1 MNSKAFRWFLA
12 LALCTVPQALP
23 QSASNGQKVDK
34 ASAYYNFAMGHLY
47 AELAQA
53 YNNRGEYVDK
63 AIEHYRLALKA
74 DPNASQIAEEL
85 AELYIQ
91 ANKLRDAVTETE
103 EALKANPDDLNMRRL
118 LARIYTRLI
127 GDTQQNRVN
136 EEYLKKAI
144 EQYEKIAAKTP
155 KDSGTWLMLGRLYKV
170 SQNSPE
176 SEKAF
181 KKALEI
187 DPENEE
193 VLTGLA
199 MVYADVGDTK
209 SAADLLK
216 KASDKNPS
224 VRTLAA
230 LAAAYEQL
238 RDHANAAAALR
249 KALEIAPQNPEI
261 KRGLAQ
267 NLLFADQYDE
277 ALKLFQEIVAEEP
290 KDALAWMR
298 ISQIYR
304 QKQDFVKAHEASNKA
319 HDADPNNLEIRF
331 NEVSLLEA
339 EGKFNEA
346 IDGMQSLLAS
356 TSKRNYNPGERGN
369 RAILLERL
377 GYMQRTAE
385 RYDDAVATFRQ
396 IAQLDEDQGARASVH
411 VIETYRQARKVD
423 KAFEEAQAAR
433 QKYPKDR
440 TVGSMYAFI
449 AADAGKAADAERVGR
464 ELLNEKKDREG
475 WISVAQI
482 YERTKNYAEMAKAL
496 DEAEKLSKDQDE
508 KEGVFFMRGAMYEKM
523 KKFDAAEGEFRKV
536 LASNPKNVS
545 ALNYLGY
552 MLADRNVRLK
562 EAHELIR
569 QAVDKEPDNGAYLD
583 SLGWVLYRMN
593 RLSEAEDYLK
603 KAVARTGK
611 DPTVHDHL
619 GDVYFKQGKLKEAI
633 THWQRSVAEW
643 EASPASELDR
653 NELAKVQKKLDNAK
667 VKLAREER
675 K

>member
-1 MNSKAFRWFLA
+1 MKTTAFFWFLA
-12 LALCTVPQALP
+12 LTLYAAPQA
-23 QSASNGQKVDK
+23 SAQAAATAKVDK
-34 ASAYYNFAMGHLY
+34 AAAYYNFAMGHLY

-74 DPNASQIAEEL
+74 DPTATQISEEL
-85 AELYIQ
+85 AEIYIQ
-91 ANKLRDAVTETE
+91 ANRLRDAVTDAE
-103 EALKANPDDLNMRRL
+103 EALKTNPDDLNMRRL

-144 EQYEKIAAKTP
+144 EQYSRIAEKTP
-155 KDSGTWLMLGRLYKV
+155 NDAATWLMLGRLHKV

-181 KKALEI
+181 KKAMELEP
-187 DPENEE
+187 DNEE

-209 SAADLLK
+209 SAAGLLRR
-216 KASDKNPS
+216 ASDKNPS

-238 RDHANAAAALR
+238 RDYDNAASALR
-249 KALEIAPQNPEI
+249 KALELAPDNPEI

-267 NLLFADQYDE
+267 NLLFSDEYDE
-277 ALKLFQEIVAEEP
+277 SLKLFQEIVTAEP
-290 KDALAWMR
+290 KDAQAWMR

-304 QKQDFVKAHEASNKA
+304 QKQDFAKAHEASRKA
-319 HDADPNNLEIRF
+319 QDADPNSLEIRF

-339 EGKFNEA
+339 EGKSAEA
-346 IDGMQSLLAS
+346 IDGLKSLLAS
-356 TSKRNYNPGERGN
+356 TSKRSYSTGEKGN

-396 IAQLDEDQGARASVH
+396 IAELDEEQGARAAVH
-411 VIETYRQARKVD
+411 VIETLRQARRTD
-423 KAFEEAQAAR
+423 KAFAEAQAAR
-433 QKYPKDR
+433 QKYPNDR

-449 AADAGKAADAERVGR
+449 AADAGKNLEAERVGR

-475 WISVAQI
+475 WISLAQI
-482 YERTKNYAEMAKAL
+482 YERTKNYAEMAKSL
-496 DEAEKLSKDQDE
+496 DEAEKLSRDQDE
-508 KEGVFFMRGAMYEKM
+508 KEGVYFMRGAMFEKM
-523 KKFDAAEGEFRKV
+523 KKFDAAEAEFRKV
-536 LASNPKNVS
+536 LASNPKSAS

-562 EAHELIR
+562 EAHDFIR
-569 QAVDKEPDNGAYLD
+569 QAVDKEPQNGAYLD
-583 SLGWVLYRMN
+583 SLGWVLFRMN
-593 RLSEAEDYLK
+593 RLEEAEDYLK
-603 KAVARTGK
+603 QAVARTGK

-619 GDVYFKQGKLKEAI
+619 GDVYFRQGKLKEAI
-633 THWQRSVAEW
+633 THWQRSVEEW
-643 EASPASELDR
+643 EASPPSELDR
-653 NELAKVQKKLDNAK
+653 NEQAKVQKKLDGAK
-667 VKLAREER
+667 VKLARER